1 MSEEFAPALN
11 NHPLALVGQLRIDPD
26 DPTEFG
32 VYSTGTKRKH
42 ILGTR
47 YRIKDSVYKYGRAG
61 AALATGF
68 GGKNFGAYNNITGG
82 VVSARSIGD
91 MWIDLLLDST
101 TGAAGWFGTK
111 NNMVGGF
118 VSMPTGAPTM
128 FRNIVGHE
136 KGASAATIKVYLDG
150 PLTRATDAAQMCEVG
165 QNPYYNLRQ
174 TNNLYTSV
182 MGVPT
187 TKIASGSFGWFQSW
201 GPCWCIPALP
211 VADTA
216 HWRVAVFG
224 GDGSILSFNDAIS
237 AHASDSYQIAGF
249 VIDNTS
255 PGSDNPPFIFLQISP

>member
-1 MSEEFAPALN
+1 MSQPQPQ
-11 NHPLALVGQLRIDPD
+11 NHPNALVGQLKISAD
-26 DPTEFG
+26 DPTQFG
-32 VYSTGTKRKH
+32 VYSTGTVKKH
-42 ILGTR
+42 SPLGIR
-47 YRIKDSVYKYGRAG
+47 YRVGDSVYKYGRAG

-68 GGKNFGAYNNITGG
+68 GAKNFGAYNNITGG

-101 TGAAGWFGTK
+101 TGGTGWFGTK

-128 FRNIVGHE
+128 FRHIMGHE
-136 KGASAATIKVYLDG
+136 KGANAATIKVYLDG

-174 TNNLYTSV
+174 TNNNFTSV

-187 TKIASGSFGWFQSW
+187 TKIASGSFGWFQTE
-201 GPCWCIPALP
+201 GPAWVVPALP

-216 HWRVAVFG
+216 QWREVYFG
-224 GDGSILSFNDAIS
+224 GDGSILGSE
-237 AHASDSYQIAGF
+237 DSTAETGLQRAGF

-255 PGSDNPPFIFLQISP
+255 PGSDNPPFIFLQISSF